1 MDLHP
6 EFLQYAI
13 TTNRDLHH
21 VHHVVHMCEKRLRL
35 LDAADA
41 RNPYPTDPN
50 RGPGGDH
57 PYDLHIH
64 DWKPSEEELLE
75 HYGKKS
81 FIHENRQRTVLKLN
95 QALALLRRA
104 THPDLLRD
112 EIFQNFDVDHL
123 WTLRKTPPP
132 EITRQ
137 PGIFEPAPA
146 EGRGP
151 PAGAGRVA
159 PPKPD
164 KVELMNA
171 HYAEQQS
178 LLLAHP
184 QAQPGPYAA

>member
-1 MDLHP
+1 MDARG
-6 EFLQYAI
+6 EFLQYVI
-13 TTNRDLHH
+13 TSDFDLHH

-50 RGPGGDH
+50 RGPNGDH
-57 PYDLHIH
+57 PYGLQLY
-64 DWKPSEEELLE
+64 DWKPSEEELQE
-75 HYGKKS
+75 HLGKKA
-81 FIHENRQRTVLKLN
+81 FIRELRQKTTLTLN

-112 EIFQNFDVDHL
+112 EIFQNFDIDHL

-132 EITRQ
+132 PISRQ
-137 PGIFEPAPA
+137 PGIFVPATA
-146 EGRGP
+146 EARLP
-151 PAGAGRVA
+151 DSAGFVA
-159 PPKPD
+159 PPAPD

-184 QAQPGPYAA
+184 QPQPGPYAA